1 MAIKIRVKR
10 EALRAHVCGWEFEL
24 AARASGFERIA
35 GLDEVGRGPLFG
47 PVVAAAVILPQN
59 AKLEGL
65 TDSKQ
70 LSEQERIRLDQVVR
84 EVAVA
89 WAIAEVDAATID
101 RINILQASR
110 LAMRLAVSRL
120 SHTPDCLLIDG
131 NQRIEWGCAQQ
142 TIVQGDARCL
152 SIAAAS
158 VIAKVYRDRVICEL
172 DEKYPGYGLR
182 SNMGYPTPAHRAA
195 LRRLGPT
202 ELHRRTFRGVVEVC
216 DSRGEVGRL
225 AFPQGLKPH

>member
-1 MAIKIRVKR
+1 
-10 EALRAHVCGWEFEL
+10 
-24 AARASGFERIA
+24 
-35 GLDEVGRGPLFG
+35 
-47 PVVAAAVILPQN
+47 VVAAAVILPAE
-59 AKLEGL
+59 AKLAGL

-70 LSEQERIRLDQVVR
+70 LSEQERVRLDLVVR
-84 EVAVA
+84 EVALA

-120 SHTPDCLLIDG
+120 EQMPDCLLIDG
-131 NQRIEWGCAQQ
+131 NQRIEWGCAQR
-142 TIVQGDARCL
+142 TIVKGDARCL

-172 DEKYPGYGLR
+172 DSKFPGYGLR
-182 SNMGYPTPAHRAA
+182 TNMGYPTAAHREA

-202 ELHRRTFRGVVEVC
+202 ELHRRSFRGVCDPELSGAEACGFPGFPPVE
-216 DSRGEVGRL
+216 DWAGDE
-225 AFPQGLKPH
+225 